1 MVASGSHIED
11 VLAWLSFL
19 ERVVDNLPIEVK
31 RGRDDVILRSMV
43 RGLAALYHDMTGEEP
58 VRIYYVTDTKR
69 GDREGEAGDFLAFVK
84 AFTSY
89 VYEAIPHVKK
99 VANLSMV
106 RFVRDVIKERK
117 VKDETE

>member
-1 MVASGSHIED
+1 MASSGSHIED

-43 RGLAALYHDMTGEEP
+43 RGLAALYHDMPGEEP
-58 VRIYYVTDTKR
+58 VRFYYETDTKR
-69 GDREGEAGDFLAFVK
+69 GDREGEAGDFLSFVK